1 MNWIIVK
8 IFLFLGFA
16 VSLYTAINKNSS
28 FYNRKS
34 FYDKDMNYKEKLAGF
49 NRFKSFA
56 VAIIF
61 LMMFLFSFI
70 N

>member
-1 MNWIIVK
+1 MNWIIIR

-34 FYDKDMNYKEKLAGF
+34 FYDKDMSYKEGLVDF

-70 N
+70 K

>member
-1 MNWIIVK
+1 MGWVIIR

-16 VSLYTAINKNSS
+16 VSLYTAINKNSY

-34 FYDKDMNYKEKLAGF
+34 FYDKDMKYKEKLAGF

-70 N
+70 K